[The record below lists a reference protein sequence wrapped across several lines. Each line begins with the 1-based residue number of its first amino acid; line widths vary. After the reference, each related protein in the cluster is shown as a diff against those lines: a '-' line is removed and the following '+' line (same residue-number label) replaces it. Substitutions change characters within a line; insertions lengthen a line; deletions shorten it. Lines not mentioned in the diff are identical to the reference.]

1 MDIFLNEVFS
11 FPTIVFAFPLV
22 IFMLFWL
29 LAFAGLVD
37 IEIFD
42 IDGDI
47 EPDIDTDP
55 ETQSVSW
62 LQKLG
67 LDGVPLIVALTLL
80 NIYAFAFTYLARKH
94 LLPLFDG
101 VLTATA
107 IGAITAFVAV
117 VIALPIT
124 AVSVK
129 PLRRLFH
136 THEAITKNELIGTI
150 CTVSTQTVS
159 ETFGQVTTD
168 DGMTLSVFAKSPNTM
183 ARGSRV
189 VLIEF
194 NKEQDIYQVVT
205 EEELMEM
212 SS

>member
-1 MDIFLNEVFS
+1 MDLFLNEIFS

-55 ETQSVSW
+55 ETQSVPW

-80 NIYAFAFTYLARKH
+80 DIYAFAFTYLARKH

>member
-1 MDIFLNEVFS
+1 MDLFLNEIFS